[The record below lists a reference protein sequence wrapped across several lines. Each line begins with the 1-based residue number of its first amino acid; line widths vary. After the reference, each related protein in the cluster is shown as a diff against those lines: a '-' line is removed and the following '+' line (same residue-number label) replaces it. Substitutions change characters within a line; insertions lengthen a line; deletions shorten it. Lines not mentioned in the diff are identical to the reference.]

1 MNYEEMVNAQEST
14 ISHKEE
20 VSVGLYYR
28 RMYEGKYRY
37 VVDLLPSLIDNIA
50 FCQGLKTDQQLCA
63 SVNSDAQLHYEL
75 QMDDSGPYRL
85 LLEPGSYLTFNQLI
99 DSNPAVVAGPRF
111 IDNTVERLFSI
122 TEQLHNQGVYQ
133 LNYSPNNVFVRR
145 GDQAVMLLYHGSSF
159 SGMSNF
165 KDLFC
170 ENEQFVA
177 PEVLEEGE
185 ITEASDVYALARFI
199 EWLYQNGDMPVEYKR
214 IIAKATQED
223 PSKRYYSIADM
234 RSALNKTRGMKRS
247 AITFAAALAVVLLC
261 MGLYFELMPQT
272 DEIEF
277 VEAAPKTD
285 TDDLLDQGFNEETE
299 LGLWVDTDTLTD
311 AERAQMDEYLHKA
324 EEIFRRQYTKEANRI
339 MSKLY
344 SKEGMSLSENTF
356 IASSN
361 AMTQELIQAQKKL
374 AGEAGISDDVS
385 VKIASEINDRLSAEM
400 QKKVVKYG
408 VQKESKEDNEE
419 QQLNN
424 KTNK

>member
-1 MNYEEMVNAQEST
+1 
-14 ISHKEE
+14 
-20 VSVGLYYR
+20 
-28 RMYEGKYRY
+28 
-37 VVDLLPSLIDNIA
+37 
-50 FCQGLKTDQQLCA
+50 
-63 SVNSDAQLHYEL
+63 
-75 QMDDSGPYRL
+75 
-85 LLEPGSYLTFNQLI
+85 
-99 DSNPAVVAGPRF
+99 
-111 IDNTVERLFSI
+111 
-122 TEQLHNQGVYQ
+122 
-133 LNYSPNNVFVRR
+133 
-145 GDQAVMLLYHGSSF
+145 
-159 SGMSNF
+159 
-165 KDLFC
+165 
-170 ENEQFVA
+170 VA